1 MTQETESMPNFEME
15 EVTLN
20 GVLSDPAATVSNV
33 SLETENTVI
42 DQEPQKKKR
51 GRSKTDSKTAE
62 EKKAQWSQYYA
73 QNKER
78 KLKYK
83 QAMRGT
89 TKIPEN
95 KCYMSTRYL
104 PRYIRDGKSKPKLN
118 IDWINFN
125 GVHRFL
131 TISQPTDEVIALLRT
146 QMKLQIEETVDG
158 VYDPPSLS
166 GTAERTARSIELT
179 DQPKNN
185 DAGL

>member
-1 MTQETESMPNFEME
+1 MTQAFESMPNFEIE
-15 EVTLN
+15 EVTLSGLPCN
-20 GVLSDPAATVSNV
+20 NSDEISVP
-33 SLETENTVI
+33 SLDTDNTVMN
-42 DQEPQKKKR
+42 QEPQKKKR
-51 GRSKTDSKTAE
+51 GRSKGDPKTAD

-78 KLKYK
+78 KIKYK

-95 KCYMSTRYL
+95 KCYMSTHYL

-118 IDWINFN
+118 LDWVNFS

-158 VYDPPSLS
+158 IYDPPSPS
-166 GTAERTARSIELT
+166 GIAERTARNLELI
-179 DQPKNN
+179 DQPKNT